1 MPDVPCFYAP
11 VCVKTYSTRQKMN
24 HHRASA
30 HAGLPDL
37 FCPECEPLR
46 TFKTSKL
53 LQSHPRNHDARS
65 CEHCGKEVSRTN
77 WSRHVKSCAPEV
89 EATSF
94 EEAGLGDEDEEKSE
108 EAVVELEP
116 LFRPPPTGIHRH
128 KNLAPSHA
136 ELMEYFPDF
145 VAWVMSDTS
154 LGKHKS
160 IRRPE
165 SFLSKFRTA
174 LGKLADFHNLDG
186 ITLMKRLKRPSSCQ
200 VIFHVPRLNAFTMVV
215 ELDVNKQP
223 LNKSTVYN
231 YLRTLVVFL
240 NWRVDVLQQVSLKES
255 RDMLHELCF
264 SVSKHR
270 VTDRDPQAKADRLLE
285 LPSYSDILAFV
296 DNDLKNRM
304 DEARGD
310 FEESGEPTWETY
322 IPFRNYFLVVLL
334 FSIPPQRLQVFNMIK
349 REEIKI
355 VNGFV
360 VMTVKRH
367 KTYHIY
373 GPVVVV
379 LPPRFTS
386 DFEVYLQHRDNLA
399 RSGCSSLFIDRRG
412 EQEPYLTKRFQKLVY
427 MKFGKVVS
435 IRDCRSI
442 YVTKASKQLNMQQ
455 LYSLSRQM
463 YHSFQTQQTIYRADD
478 STQRAMESVRISD
491 RVSGLLPVST
501 MGEEG
506 LSAQHIQLLER
517 ESAMDIDSDDEHIPV
532 AELLARHNDEV
543 RGSGSRAIEE
553 NDLSAEEELDLF
565 AFPSDAE
572 MLELLDTVESQIEE
586 A

>member
-11 VCVKTYSTRQKMN
+11 ICMKTYSTRQKMN

-46 TFKTSKL
+46 TFKTTKL
-53 LQSHPRNHDARS
+53 LQSHLRNHDARS

-77 WSRHVKSCAPEV
+77 WSRHAKSCAPGA
-89 EATSF
+89 EATSL
-94 EEAGLGDEDEEKSE
+94 EETGLGDEDEEKSE
-108 EAVVELEP
+108 EVVVELEP

-136 ELMEYFPDF
+136 ELMKHFPDF

-154 LGKHKS
+154 LGKHMS

-165 SFLSKFRTA
+165 PFLSKFRTA
-174 LGKLADFHNLDG
+174 LGKLADFHNLDNV
-186 ITLMKRLKRPSSCQ
+186 TFMKRLKRPSSCQ
-200 VIFHVPRLNAFTMVV
+200 VIFHVPRLNVFTMMVG
-215 ELDVNKQP
+215 LDVNKKP

-240 NWRVDVLQQVSLKES
+240 NWRVDVLLQVSLKES
-255 RDMLHELCF
+255 RDMLQGLCF
-264 SVSKHR
+264 SISKRR
-270 VTDRDPQAKADRLLE
+270 VTDRDPKAKADRLLE

-296 DNDLKNRM
+296 DNDLKNHM

-322 IPFRNYFLVVLL
+322 IAFRNYFLVVLL

-399 RSGCSSLFIDRRG
+399 RSGCSSLFIDRR
-412 EQEPYLTKRFQKLVY
+412 
-427 MKFGKVVS
+427 VVS

-442 YVTKASKQLNMQQ
+442 YVTKASKELNMQQ

-478 STQRAMESVRISD
+478 SVQRAMESVRISE

-517 ESAMDIDSDDEHIPV
+517 ESVMEIDSDDEHIPV
-532 AELLARHNDEV
+532 AELLARHNGGV
-543 RGSGSRAIEE
+543 RGSGSCAIGV
-553 NDLSAEEELDLF
+553 NDLSAEEELDLLS
-565 AFPSDAE
+565 FPSDAE
-572 MLELLDTVESQIEE
+572 MLELLDTWGVWLGRHVC
-586 A
+586 

>member
-1 MPDVPCFYAP
+1 MFSLPAFRGRIMKVCVRSWSSLLDFLSTAKQATKQATKPALLRSKMPDVPCFYAP

-53 LQSHPRNHDARS
+53 LQSHLRNHDARS

-145 VAWVMSDTS
+145 VAWVMSDTL

-160 IRRPE
+160 IRRSE

-215 ELDVNKQP
+215 GLDVNKQP

-373 GPVVVV
+373 GP
-379 LPPRFTS
+379 
-386 DFEVYLQHRDNLA
+386 
-399 RSGCSSLFIDRRG
+399 
-412 EQEPYLTKRFQKLVY
+412 
-427 MKFGKVVS
+427 
-435 IRDCRSI
+435 
-442 YVTKASKQLNMQQ
+442 
-455 LYSLSRQM
+455 
-463 YHSFQTQQTIYRADD
+463 
-478 STQRAMESVRISD
+478 
-491 RVSGLLPVST
+491 
-501 MGEEG
+501 
-506 LSAQHIQLLER
+506 
-517 ESAMDIDSDDEHIPV
+517 
-532 AELLARHNDEV
+532 
-543 RGSGSRAIEE
+543 
-553 NDLSAEEELDLF
+553 
-565 AFPSDAE
+565 
-572 MLELLDTVESQIEE
+572 
-586 A
+586 